1 MGLCSTCFAQN
12 WRHMGKLILLPN
24 LLEESLLPES
34 FLPASLGKTI
44 QSLQGLIAE
53 SEKSARRYLRKFIS
67 HDEMAAMPLRLL
79 NEHTKEAELA
89 DLLSPIQIGETWG
102 LISDAGLPCLADP
115 GADLVW
121 QARAKGILVET
132 HAGPSSI
139 IFALQLSG
147 FPSQR
152 FTFHGYL
159 PREIPDLEEAL
170 RALEKNSKMQQSSH
184 LFIEAPYRSAKLFDL
199 LLTTLAPTTRLCVAA
214 SLTTPQERVISQSIA
229 KWKTQKIQLTKEPVV
244 FVVYAP

>member
-1 MGLCSTCFAQN
+1 MS
-12 WRHMGKLILLPN
+12 GKLILLPN
-24 LLEESLLPES
+24 LLEETLSPEA
-34 FLPASLGKTI
+34 FLPASLGSTIKTI
-44 QSLQGLIAE
+44 QGLIAE
-53 SEKSARRYLRKFIS
+53 SEKSARRYLRKFLS

-89 DLLSPIQIGETWG
+89 ELLEPLRQGECWG

-121 QARAKGILVET
+121 LAQSNGIAVET

-159 PREIPDLEEAL
+159 PREVPDLEQAL
-170 RALEKNSKMQQSSH
+170 RTLEKTSKTSQSSQ
-184 LFIEAPYRSAKLFDL
+184 LFIEAPYRSAKLFDI

-214 SLTTPQERVISQSIA
+214 SLTTPQQRVVSQTIA
-229 KWKTQKIQLTKEPVV
+229 KWKSAKIQLGKEPVV
-244 FVVYAP
+244 FVVYSS